1 MAPLDLQIPGI
12 FLPEFPAKGW
22 QGAMATL
29 VVDNGAGILKAGLLP
44 ANLDAAAAELA
55 ASPVRLAN
63 ATAKSRLEKKFF
75 VVC

>member
-1 MAPLDLQIPGI
+1 
-12 FLPEFPAKGW
+12 
-22 QGAMATL
+22 MATL

-55 ASPVRLAN
+55 ASPVRLTN

-75 VVC
+75 VVCAN